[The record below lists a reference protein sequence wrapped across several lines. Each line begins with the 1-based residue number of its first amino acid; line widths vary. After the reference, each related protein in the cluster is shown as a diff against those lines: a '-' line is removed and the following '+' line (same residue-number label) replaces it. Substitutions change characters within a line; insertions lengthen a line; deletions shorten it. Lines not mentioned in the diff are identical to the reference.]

1 MIDIN
6 TKILIENNLIISFS
20 VDMKI
25 ANSKLATIASRFDS
39 STSSVTK

>member
-25 ANSKLATIASRFDS
+25 ANRKLATIASRFDS
-39 STSSVTK
+39 SISSVTK